1 MIAFDGVVFS
11 REGRELLRI
20 PALELTERRI
30 GLIGANGAGKSTF
43 SRLLN
48 GLLVPSEGE
57 VTIDGLST
65 RSDGKKVRRKVGF
78 VFQNPDNQ
86 IVMPTVGEDLAF
98 GLKNLGFEKR
108 ELVRKIEAALDHYGL
123 SDLRDRLTHQLSA
136 GEKQLVAIAGVTV
149 MDPAYIIFDE
159 PTTLLDLGNKKKV
172 MATIDGLSQNVI
184 LVSHDLDL
192 LGSFDRVICLHDG
205 KVHADGRPDDVIAAY
220 KALFP

>member
-98 GLKNLGFEKR
+98 GLKNLGFEKQ
-108 ELVRKIEAALDHYGL
+108 ELAEKIDAALAHYSL
-123 SDLRDRLTHQLSA
+123 SGLRDRLTHQLSA

-192 LGSFDRVICLHDG
+192 LESYDRVICLHDG
-205 KVHADGRPDDVIAAY
+205 KVHADGKPDDVIAAY

>member
-98 GLKNLGFEKR
+98 GLKNLGFEKQ
-108 ELVRKIEAALDHYGL
+108 ELARKIDAALAHYGL